1 MVKADSVGLGGAD
14 DEVLDFVFGL
24 QGRAIAID
32 YADRLWRALRESMS
46 WLADEPGAGVHP
58 LAGVS
63 AGDFELYLTRRAR
76 LILRLPGWRAKAA
89 AGLVGQRLDLGG
101 EVGVSAMSERR
112 LWPARVLYASF
123 VSVGESD
130 EGRFLERCQSDLAA
144 LGVGAA
150 QLVCGKARRS
160 VGREGEWRGF
170 SLMIAGLDA
179 PTSLRLQ
186 HRGIGGERG
195 RGCGIFV
202 PHKSVAAVGEA

>member
-130 EGRFLERCQSDLAA
+130 EGRFLDAA
-144 LGVGAA
+144 SRIWRPSVSARRNWSAARRGGRWVAKANGAA
-150 QLVCGKARRS
+150 SA
-160 VGREGEWRGF
+160 
-170 SLMIAGLDA
+170 
-179 PTSLRLQ
+179 
-186 HRGIGGERG
+186 
-195 RGCGIFV
+195 
-202 PHKSVAAVGEA
+202 

>member
-89 AGLVGQRLDLGG
+89 AGLVG
-101 EVGVSAMSERR
+101 
-112 LWPARVLYASF
+112 
-123 VSVGESD
+123 
-130 EGRFLERCQSDLAA
+130 
-144 LGVGAA
+144 
-150 QLVCGKARRS
+150 KARRS